1 MTRAIL
7 SKPWNPSLKL
17 NCCVPSSIP
26 TFSCVAQSS
35 FFVASL
41 IFFSAFCP
49 KCQSY
54 PFSPVASLCW
64 GYGWQ
69 LGCPMLLLQASLRDG
84 SQQLLLCL
92 EADIPHYLLQ
102 AVSGLGCCFFMVMS
116 SSKGPKAQLWMEAYT

>member
-1 MTRAIL
+1 M
-7 SKPWNPSLKL
+7 
-17 NCCVPSSIP
+17 
-26 TFSCVAQSS
+26 
-35 FFVASL
+35 
-41 IFFSAFCP
+41 
-49 KCQSY
+49 
-54 PFSPVASLCW
+54 ASLCW

-92 EADIPHYLLQ
+92 AADIPHYLLQ